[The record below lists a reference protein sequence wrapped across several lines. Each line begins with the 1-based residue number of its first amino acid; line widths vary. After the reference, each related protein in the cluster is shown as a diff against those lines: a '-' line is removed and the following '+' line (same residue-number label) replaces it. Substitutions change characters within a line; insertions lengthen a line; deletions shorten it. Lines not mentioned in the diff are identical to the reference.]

1 MCNLASLSLNMMQLT
16 TLTGFAKLSKL
27 QLAGQAAVVAY
38 AHAKIQNYFS
48 LYLVVIGLLYKA

>member
-1 MCNLASLSLNMMQLT
+1 MMQLT
-16 TLTGFAKLSKL
+16 SLTGFAKLSKL
-27 QLAGQAAVVAY
+27 QLAGQAAVVAH